1 MRYQPFYCEENVWQL
16 AHQRRDE
23 PGERFVVFIS
33 NPTKSCALW
42 AQKAAP
48 SPAQPVI
55 WDYHVILIERT
66 KGQVQVLDLDTTLGM
81 PLLLQDYLARTFATP
96 PGLPEHMRAQIAPH
110 FRVVPA
116 ARFLA
121 CFASDRSHM
130 LTEDGYQQPPP
141 PWPCIQTNGAQ
152 MNLMR
157 FVDVEAPFE
166 GELFEL
172 GSLRDHFEL

>member
-1 MRYQPFYCEENVWQL
+1 MLYQPFYCEENVWQL
-16 AHQRRDE
+16 ANQRRE
-23 PGERFVVFIS
+23 LPGERFVVFIS

-42 AQKAAP
+42 AQRVAP
-48 SPAQPVI
+48 SLEQPVI

-66 KGQVQVLDLDTTLGM
+66 KDQVQALDLDTTLGV
-81 PLLLQDYLARTFATP
+81 PLALSEYLARTFAIP
-96 PGLPEHMRAQIAPH
+96 AGLPEPVRAQIAPR

-130 LTEDGYQQPPP
+130 KIEEGYHQPPP
-141 PWPCIQTNGAQ
+141 PWPRIQTNEAE

-157 FVDVEAPFE
+157 FVDMERPFE

-172 GSLRDHFEL
+172 ESLRDHFEL